1 MNIFNKKIWVLIA
14 GISLIL
20 LLTAIVVHL
29 RSPAAKPESLA
40 LYFVKHVYSD
50 FRSDRDNK
58 EFERN
63 MRMYVDADSHG
74 FRKLLTDKKLI
85 KERDDIY
92 FSSRESLRKAIYKK
106 PEVLSEDNDII
117 LKIKAEYDY
126 DEFYVTKSGHE
137 KKLSSSGEVVD
148 YIVHLTRSNGWKI
161 NDIYSNDLTSGIM
174 FPEVLTQ
181 DVSKKSAYEDFF
193 GGKSK
198 QKTYDL
204 KLILRKRT
212 KLGKETVNKM
222 EKKFHEKADNQR

>member
-1 MNIFNKKIWVLIA
+1 MNMFNKKIWVLIA

-20 LLTAIVVHL
+20 LLAAIVVHL

-63 MRMYVDADSHG
+63 VKMYVAAESHD
-74 FRKLLTDKKLI
+74 FRKLLLDKKLI
-85 KERDDIY
+85 KERDDRY
-92 FSSRESLRKAIYKK
+92 FSSKESLRKAVYKK
-106 PEVLSEDNDII
+106 PEVLSEDNGII

-126 DEFYVTKSGHE
+126 DEFYVTKNGHE
-137 KKLSSSGEVVD
+137 KKLSSSGEVAD
-148 YIVHLTRSNGWKI
+148 YIVHLIRSNGWKI
-161 NDIYSNDLTSGIM
+161 QDIHSNDLTSGIM

-193 GGKSK
+193 GSKSK

-204 KLILRKRT
+204 KRILRKRK
-212 KLGKETVNKM
+212 KLGQETVKEM
-222 EKKFHEKADNQR
+222 EKKFHGTG